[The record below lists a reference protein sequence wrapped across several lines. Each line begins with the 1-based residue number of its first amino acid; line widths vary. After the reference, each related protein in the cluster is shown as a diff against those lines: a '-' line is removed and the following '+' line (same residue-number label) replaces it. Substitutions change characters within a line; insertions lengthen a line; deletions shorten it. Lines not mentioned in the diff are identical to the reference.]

1 MHIAEVKQ
9 GLLTAFIAKS
19 STQSNVMTAP
29 RSRWT
34 AALLVGA
41 LVNSSAAYNSSI
53 FQTVQPAFSVLLG
66 SDPTIVALATAPDGQ
81 QLYHEGGAYH
91 PPTGA
96 FWCVGDKTVNSTY
109 RPIWRVTETD
119 SPATVVIENIT
130 HTIPIPIGSYRNVP
144 GSPLGD
150 VILFA
155 AQGTLDKTP
164 PAGIYAMNP
173 YPPYNTSVVI
183 GSYGANIFNSPDDVT
198 VSPDGTIWFTDPP
211 YGYGAG
217 SRPHPTLPNQVYAF
231 DPRTKDLRV
240 ATDVLVRPNG
250 VKVSPDGTTI
260 YIGDTGAQLFGFA
273 PLDPQGA
280 RTIYAFDR
288 VNGFLTNQR
297 VFAMPLAYASAAD
310 GIKVDSYG
318 NVWAGVTGQGV
329 SVWDKSGMLLGVIY
343 IPGNI
348 GNLGFGRPGELFV
361 LGGDTLLKISV
372 SETVVGA

>member
-1 MHIAEVKQ
+1 
-9 GLLTAFIAKS
+9 
-19 STQSNVMTAP
+19 MTTP
-29 RSRWT
+29 KSRWT
-34 AALLVGA
+34 AALLVGT
-41 LVNSSAAYNSSI
+41 LVNSSAAYKSSI

-66 SDPTIVALATAPDGQ
+66 SDPTIVALATAPEGQ

-96 FWCVGDKTVNSTY
+96 FCHG
-109 RPIWRVTETD
+109 
-119 SPATVVIENIT
+119 
-130 HTIPIPIGSYRNVP
+130 RNRNHNPHHPHPHRLLPQRP

-173 YPPYNTSVVI
+173 YPPFNTSVVI
-183 GSYGANIFNSPDDVT
+183 GSYGTNVFNSPDDVT

-250 VKVSPDGTTI
+250 VKASPDGTTI

-288 VNGFLTNQR
+288 VGGFLTNQR

-329 SVWDKSGMLLGVIY
+329 SVWDKSGMLLGVIH

>member
-1 MHIAEVKQ
+1 
-9 GLLTAFIAKS
+9 
-19 STQSNVMTAP
+19 MTAP

-155 AQGTLDKTP
+155 AQ
-164 PAGIYAMNP
+164 
-173 YPPYNTSVVI
+173 VVI

-250 VKVSPDGTTI
+250 VKASPDGTTI